1 MTESKKIQFSEVNME
16 AATQQQHETEVMY
29 ELQMREEM
37 DRQDKINAMQEV
49 NADEMLRWATEWF
62 ERNKDVK

>member
-1 MTESKKIQFSEVNME
+1 ME

-29 ELQMREEM
+29 ELRMREEM
-37 DRQDKINAMQEV
+37 DRQDQINAMKEV

-62 ERNKDVK
+62 ERNKDVKTDELVEGDK